1 MRKPSGNTGKRT
13 VLSVTPL
20 ELTVQIRFTDGTSLY
35 LTKGDY
41 VSGET
46 YFYPGKEISEE
57 EIRKFSLPK
66 EDVRPY
72 SYLVKL
78 LTSGRLYSKKELLQK
93 LMNVQKMESE
103 DALRLIDK
111 AENEGLYDEENYIRL
126 YEGEMKEKKVT
137 FRKIKDNLL
146 KEGADINLV
155 EKVMKESPEPDEDEL
170 QEENFK
176 EVLSSLK
183 GRNYDSV
190 VRNAVSKLVKKGY
203 SPSVRSALERYIA
216 SHPETEE
223 KIEALTQRS
232 LEQEIISLRYSLGR
246 TVPDPKERDEKIK
259 KRLLARGYLKGDI
272 IKAMEKTR

>member
-20 ELTVQIRFTDGTSLY
+20 ELTVQIKFTDGTSLY

-66 EDVRPY
+66 EDVHHY

-78 LTSGRLYSKKELLQK
+78 LTSGRLYSKKRLLQK
-93 LMNVQKMESE
+93 LMNVQKMEYK
-103 DALRLIDK
+103 DALRLIEK

-126 YEGEMKEKKVT
+126 YSEEMKEKKVT
-137 FRKIKDNLL
+137 LRKIKENLL
-146 KEGADINLV
+146 KEGVDINLV
-155 EKVMKESPEPDEDEL
+155 EKVMKESSDKDEDEL

-190 VRNAVSKLVKKGY
+190 VQNAVSKLVKKGY
-203 SPSVRSALERYIA
+203 SPSVRSSLERYIA
-216 SHPETEE
+216 SHPEIEE

-259 KRLLARGYLKGDI
+259 KRLVARGYLKGDI

>member
-20 ELTVQIRFTDGTSLY
+20 ELTVQIKFTDGTSLY

-66 EDVRPY
+66 EDVHHY

-78 LTSGRLYSKKELLQK
+78 LTSGRLYSKKRLLQK
-93 LMNVQKMESE
+93 LMNVQKMEYK
-103 DALRLIDK
+103 DALRLIEK

-126 YEGEMKEKKVT
+126 YSEEMKEKKVT
-137 FRKIKDNLL
+137 LRKIKENLL
-146 KEGADINLV
+146 KEGVDINLV
-155 EKVMKESPEPDEDEL
+155 EKVMKESPDKDEDEL

-190 VRNAVSKLVKKGY
+190 VQNAVSKLVKKGY
-203 SPSVRSALERYIA
+203 SPSVRSSLERYIA
-216 SHPETEE
+216 SHPEIEE

-259 KRLLARGYLKGDI
+259 KRLVARGYLKGDI

>member
-20 ELTVQIRFTDGTSLY
+20 ELTVQIKFTDGTSLY

-66 EDVRPY
+66 EDVRHY

-183 GRNYDSV
+183 GRNYESV
-190 VRNAVSKLVKKGY
+190 VRNAVSRLVKKGY

-223 KIEALTQRS
+223 NIEALTQRS

-272 IKAMEKTR
+272 IKAMEKIR